1 MRTISEVMNTPIDS
15 MEFSVRCVNGMKC
28 AGVKT
33 LSDVT
38 RKSLDDFS
46 KLRNLGK
53 KSLDEITSRLNDIGL
68 TFCMTDRDWLLW
80 GMEHVKWI
88 KAQ

>member
-1 MRTISEVMNTPIDS
+1 MRTISEVMNTPVYS

-33 LSDVT
+33 FSDVT
-38 RKSLDDFS
+38 R
-46 KLRNLGK
+46 
-53 KSLDEITSRLNDIGL
+53 KSLDEITSRLADIGL

-80 GMEHVKWI
+80 EMENVKWI